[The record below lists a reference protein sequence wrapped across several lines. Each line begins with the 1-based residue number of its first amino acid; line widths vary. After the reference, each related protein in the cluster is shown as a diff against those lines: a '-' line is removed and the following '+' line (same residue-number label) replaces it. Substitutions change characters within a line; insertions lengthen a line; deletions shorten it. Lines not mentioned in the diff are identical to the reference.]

1 MKYGIFIG
9 ICLSLII
16 LQTSILPYFNVFSGI
31 YDLLIPYVI
40 FICIYLPLRESLPFV
55 LILGLIM
62 DNLSGSPFGLYLT
75 YYFWLLV
82 GVRWIIRFLRV
93 GNKFLLSLVTLVAV
107 LIENI
112 LIIGTFALSGAD
124 WQLPA
129 DIFKKIALQFFWAM
143 VTVPLL
149 LFCLLTL
156 LKRTRIQLNGVATQL
171 HNDG

>member
-9 ICLSLII
+9 TCLSLII
-16 LQTSILPYFNVFSGI
+16 LQTTILPYFSVFHGI
-31 YDLLIPYVI
+31 YDLLIPFVI

-55 LILGLIM
+55 LILGLVM

-75 YYFWLLV
+75 FYFWLLV

-93 GNKFLLSLVTLVAV
+93 GNNFLLSLVAVVAV

-112 LIIGTFALSGAD
+112 LIIGTFALSGSD

-129 DIFKKIALQFFWAM
+129 DIFRNIALQFFWAI
-143 VTVPLL
+143 VTVPLF
-149 LFCLLTL
+149 LFCLMTL
-156 LKRTRIQLNGVATQL
+156 LKRFRIQLNGVAP
-171 HNDG
+171 

>member
-9 ICLSLII
+9 TCLSLII
-16 LQTSILPYFNVFSGI
+16 LQTTILPYFSVFHGI
-31 YDLLIPYVI
+31 YDLLIPFVI

-55 LILGLIM
+55 LILGLVM

-75 YYFWLLV
+75 FYFWLLV

-93 GNKFLLSLVTLVAV
+93 GNNFLLSLVAVVAV

-112 LIIGTFALSGAD
+112 LIIGTFALSGSD

-129 DIFKKIALQFFWAM
+129 DIFRNIALQFFWAI
-143 VTVPLL
+143 VTVPLF

-156 LKRTRIQLNGVATQL
+156 LKRFRIQLNGVA
-171 HNDG
+171 N

>member
-9 ICLSLII
+9 TCLFLII
-16 LQTSILPYFNVFSGI
+16 LQTAILPYFNAFSGI
-31 YDLLIPYVI
+31 YDLLIPFVI

-75 YYFWLLV
+75 FYFWLLV

-93 GNKFLLSLVTLVAV
+93 DNKFFLSLVAVIAV
-107 LIENI
+107 LAENI
-112 LIIGTFALSGAD
+112 LIIGTFALAGSD

-129 DIFKKIALQFFWAM
+129 DVFKNIALQFFWAL
-143 VTVPLL
+143 VTAPVF
-149 LFCLLTL
+149 LFCLLSL
-156 LKRTRIQLNGVATQL
+156 LKRFRIQLNGVAL
-171 HNDG
+171 

>member
-9 ICLSLII
+9 SCLFLII
-16 LQTSILPYFNVFSGI
+16 LQTTICPYFNVFSGI
-31 YDLLIPYVI
+31 YDLLIPFVI

-55 LILGLIM
+55 LSLGLIM

-75 YYFWLLV
+75 FYFWLLV
-82 GVRWIIRFLRV
+82 GVRWIITFLRV
-93 GNKFLLSLVTLVAV
+93 GNIFFLSLVAVVAV

-112 LIIGTFALSGAD
+112 LIIATFALSGSD

-129 DIFKKIALQFFWAM
+129 DVFQNITLQFLWA
-143 VTVPLL
+143 VATAPLF

-156 LKRTRIQLNGVATQL
+156 LKRFRVQFNGAGT
-171 HNDG
+171 

>member
-9 ICLSLII
+9 TCLSLII
-16 LQTSILPYFNVFSGI
+16 LQTTILPYLSVFHGI
-31 YDLLIPYVI
+31 YDLLIPFVI

-55 LILGLIM
+55 LILGLVM

-75 YYFWLLV
+75 FYFWLLV

-93 GNKFLLSLVTLVAV
+93 GNNFLLSLVAVVAV

-112 LIIGTFALSGAD
+112 LVIGTFALSGSD

-129 DIFKKIALQFFWAM
+129 DIFRNIALQFFWAI
-143 VTVPLL
+143 VTVPLF
-149 LFCLLTL
+149 LFGLLTL
-156 LKRTRIQLNGVATQL
+156 LKRFRIQLNGVAT
-171 HNDG
+171 

>member
-9 ICLSLII
+9 TCLSLII
-16 LQTSILPYFNVFSGI
+16 LQTTILPYFSVFHGI
-31 YDLLIPYVI
+31 YDLLIPFVI

-55 LILGLIM
+55 LILGLVM

-75 YYFWLLV
+75 FYFWLLV

-93 GNKFLLSLVTLVAV
+93 GNNFLLSLVTVVAV

-112 LIIGTFALSGAD
+112 LIIGTFALSGSD

-129 DIFKKIALQFFWAM
+129 DIFRNIALQFFWAI
-143 VTVPLL
+143 VTVPLF

-156 LKRTRIQLNGVATQL
+156 LKRFRIQLNGVAT
-171 HNDG
+171 

>member
-9 ICLSLII
+9 TCLSLII
-16 LQTSILPYFNVFSGI
+16 LQTTILPYSNVFSGI
-31 YDLLIPYVI
+31 YDLLIPFVV

-75 YYFWLLV
+75 FYFWLLV
-82 GVRWIIRFLRV
+82 GVRWIITFLRV
-93 GNKFLLSLVTLVAV
+93 GNKFLLSLVAVVAV

-112 LIIGTFALSGAD
+112 LIIGTFSLSGSD

-129 DIFKKIALQFFWAM
+129 DVIKNIALQFFWAM
-143 VTVPLL
+143 ATAPLFI
-149 LFCLLTL
+149 FCLLTL
-156 LKRTRIQLNGVATQL
+156 LKRFRIQINGVAT
-171 HNDG
+171 DP

>member
-9 ICLSLII
+9 TCLSLII
-16 LQTSILPYFNVFSGI
+16 LQTTILPYFSVFHGI
-31 YDLLIPYVI
+31 YDLLIPFVI

-55 LILGLIM
+55 LILGLVM

-75 YYFWLLV
+75 FYFWLLV

-93 GNKFLLSLVTLVAV
+93 GNNFLLSLVTVVAV

-112 LIIGTFALSGAD
+112 LIIGTFALSGSD

-129 DIFKKIALQFFWAM
+129 DIFRNIALQFFWAI
-143 VTVPLL
+143 VTVPLF
-149 LFCLLTL
+149 LFGLLTL
-156 LKRTRIQLNGVATQL
+156 LKRFRIQLNGVAP
-171 HNDG
+171 

>member
-9 ICLSLII
+9 TCLSLII
-16 LQTSILPYFNVFSGI
+16 LQTTILPYFSVFHGI
-31 YDLLIPYVI
+31 YDLLIPFVI

-55 LILGLIM
+55 LILGLVM

-75 YYFWLLV
+75 FYFWLLV

-93 GNKFLLSLVTLVAV
+93 GNNFLLSLVTVVAV

-112 LIIGTFALSGAD
+112 LILITFALSGSD

-129 DIFKKIALQFFWAM
+129 DIFRNIALQFLWAI
-143 VTVPLL
+143 VTVPLF
-149 LFCLLTL
+149 LFCLMTL
-156 LKRTRIQLNGVATQL
+156 LKRFRIQLNGVAP
-171 HNDG
+171 

>member
-9 ICLSLII
+9 TCLSLII
-16 LQTSILPYFNVFSGI
+16 LQTTILPYFSVFHGI
-31 YDLLIPYVI
+31 YDLLIPFVI

-55 LILGLIM
+55 LILGLVM

-75 YYFWLLV
+75 FYFWLLV

-93 GNKFLLSLVTLVAV
+93 GNNFLLSLVTVVAV

-112 LIIGTFALSGAD
+112 LIIGTFALSGSD

-129 DIFKKIALQFFWAM
+129 DIFRNIALQFFWAI
-143 VTVPLL
+143 VTVPLF

-156 LKRTRIQLNGVATQL
+156 LKRFRIQLNGVAP
-171 HNDG
+171 

>member
-9 ICLSLII
+9 TCLSLII
-16 LQTSILPYFNVFSGI
+16 LQTTILPYFSVFHGI
-31 YDLLIPYVI
+31 YDLLIPFVI

-55 LILGLIM
+55 LILGLVM

-75 YYFWLLV
+75 FYFWLLV

-93 GNKFLLSLVTLVAV
+93 GNNFLLSLVTVVAV

-112 LIIGTFALSGAD
+112 LIIGTFALSGSD

-129 DIFKKIALQFFWAM
+129 DIFRNIALQFFWAI
-143 VTVPLL
+143 VTVPLF
-149 LFCLLTL
+149 LFCLMTL
-156 LKRTRIQLNGVATQL
+156 LKRFRIQLNGVAP
-171 HNDG
+171 

>member
-9 ICLSLII
+9 TCLSLII
-16 LQTSILPYFNVFSGI
+16 LQTTILPYFSVFHGI
-31 YDLLIPYVI
+31 YDLLIPFVI

-55 LILGLIM
+55 LILGLVM

-75 YYFWLLV
+75 FYFWLLV

-93 GNKFLLSLVTLVAV
+93 GNNFLLSLVTVVAV

-112 LIIGTFALSGAD
+112 LIIGTFALSGSD

-129 DIFKKIALQFFWAM
+129 DIFRNIALQFFWAI
-143 VTVPLL
+143 VTVPLF

-156 LKRTRIQLNGVATQL
+156 LKRFRIQLNGIAT
-171 HNDG
+171 

>member
-9 ICLSLII
+9 TCLSLIV
-16 LQTSILPYFNVFSGI
+16 LQTTILPYFNVFSGI
-31 YDLLIPYVI
+31 YDLLIPFVV

-62 DNLSGSPFGLYLT
+62 DNLSGSPFGLHLT
-75 YYFWLLV
+75 FYFWLLV
-82 GVRWIIRFLRV
+82 GVRWIITFLRV
-93 GNKFLLSLVTLVAV
+93 GNKFLLSIIAVVAV

-112 LIIGTFALSGAD
+112 LIIGTFLLSGSD

-129 DIFKKIALQFFWAM
+129 DVIKNIALQFFWAM
-143 VTVPLL
+143 ATAPIF

-156 LKRTRIQLNGVATQL
+156 LKRFHIQLNGVAT
-171 HNDG
+171 HP